1 MKGKN
6 TMDLVAHLRAQ
17 STTLV
22 DEATASVARAELTH
36 YVRHGEEVTRAHLR
50 TLLELTIRCLEQR
63 QLAPMVE
70 HAEQIAEER
79 FAAGFGLEE
88 VQTAFNVLE
97 EAAWLHLVHEA
108 PTDELA
114 QDLGLVATVLGAGKD
129 QLARTYVSLASHH
142 QAPSLDMRAL
152 FDGVATHSIATA
164 HTP

>member
-1 MKGKN
+1 MKGSN
-6 TMDLVAHLRAQ
+6 HGPRGAPAGTVHH
-17 STTLV
+17 
-22 DEATASVARAELTH
+22 ARRRGHRSGGPAELTH
-36 YVRHGEEVTRAHLR
+36 YVRHGEEVTREHLR
-50 TLLELTIRCLEQR
+50 TLLELTILCLEQR

-70 HAEQIAEER
+70 HAEQIARER

-114 QDLGLVATVLGAGKD
+114 QDLGLVATVLGAG
-129 QLARTYVSLASHH
+129 RTSWPEPMSPLASHH

-152 FDGVATHSIATA
+152 FDGVATHSIANA